1 MFTSLAQLCFI
12 VLLNVLHPFYVSV
25 IDINHN
31 AKERSVEVSIKV
43 FSDDLETVLKKQGGT
58 LIDLSKPG
66 SKPIADKAINQY
78 IQSKLQIQIDG
89 KALSLNYIG
98 YEIQEE
104 SVWCYF
110 ESPNINSVKKINV
123 RCSLLYEW
131 QQQQI
136 NIIHTKVNG
145 MEKSFKLDNPNTQ
158 AGFEY

>member
-145 MEKSFKLDNPNTQ
+145 IEKSFKLDNPNTQ